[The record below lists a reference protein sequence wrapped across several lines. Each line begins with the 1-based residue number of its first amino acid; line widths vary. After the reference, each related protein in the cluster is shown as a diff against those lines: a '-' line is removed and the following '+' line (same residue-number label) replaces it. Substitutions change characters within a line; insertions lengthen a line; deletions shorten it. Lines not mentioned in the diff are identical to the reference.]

1 MDLSNLIIIV
11 PARKGSKR
19 IKNKNFKLLNNYPL
33 IEYTFAFIKK
43 FDNNITIFFSS
54 DYKISNKYFK
64 KYNLFYHKR
73 SSKLST
79 SKATTIDVIKD
90 LLSNIPY
97 RKEQVVV
104 LLQPTYPLR
113 DMKVFLKGLHIMQKE
128 KKCDSCASYVESKFD
143 HPWKITTIDKNF
155 KTTQYIKKNSKLI
168 KEKSYR
174 TDGAFY
180 FAKRH
185 VIEKNNSMIGNNHY
199 GLINNPNIHVN
210 IDNLID
216 WELAKILLKKYSKY
230 NFINK

>member
-1 MDLSNLIIIV
+1 MNLDDLIVIV

-43 FDNNITIFFSS
+43 YNKNLTIFFST

-79 SKATTIDVIKD
+79 SNAKTIDVIKD
-90 LLSNIPY
+90 CLSHIPY
-97 RKEQVVV
+97 RKKQVIL
-104 LLQPTYPLR
+104 LLQPTNPLR
-113 DMKVFLKGLHIMQKE
+113 DMKVLLKGLQIIQKE
-128 KKCDSCASYVESKFD
+128 KKCDSCSSYIETKFFHPSK
-143 HPWKITTIDKNF
+143 IAMIDKNF

-168 KEKSYR
+168 KEKSYVL
-174 TDGAFY
+174 DGAFY

-185 VIEKNNSMIGNNHY
+185 IIEKNNSMIGNNHY

-210 IDNLID
+210 IDNLKD
-216 WELAKILLKKYSKY
+216 WEIAKILLKKYSRY